1 MKLNRNDDQVNGM
14 IETTAFSR
22 LPLFQMDTFLLS
34 DQVSAFET
42 PSGENESL
50 LDDELEESAST
61 SYLISDFFLSSFFL
75 SFFFLKIFLS
85 LLCSALGRDT
95 SSGYFNASE
104 TLMK

>member
-75 SFFFLKIFLS
+75 SFFFF
-85 LLCSALGRDT
+85 
-95 SSGYFNASE
+95 
-104 TLMK
+104 